1 MAARALFLFAACGT
15 IAATKEIRVDIHLE
29 AAPGSASM
37 IGGVVSSRT
46 SSASFLSGASAELDR
61 DTQSPMVW
69 LNLHKAGSQMRDASS
84 SSKAYAA
91 QKVAD
96 ASVR

>member
-15 IAATKEIRVDIHLE
+15 IAATKQTRVDTNLE

-46 SSASFLSGASAELDR
+46 SSASFLSGASAEHDL
-61 DTQSPMVW
+61 DTQSQMVW